1 MEVKN
6 HYSHSVH
13 SFVQLICILCQ
24 HYCRESC
31 PDLSEETAQRGLWTS
46 KEQVTI
52 GYEAFCDRGSGG
64 EGGVCSRGHG
74 IWNGGTAAG
83 GPGRDLRT
91 VLAS

>member
-31 PDLSEETAQRGLWTS
+31 PDLSEETVQRGLWTS

-52 GYEAFCDRGSGG
+52 GYEAFRDGGSGA
-64 EGGVCSRGHG
+64 CRGTCVEQQNTGSEEQFVGHKS
-74 IWNGGTAAG
+74 
-83 GPGRDLRT
+83 L
-91 VLAS
+91 